1 MVLAFYIPST
11 GGKMKLYGKATSIS
25 QANILHNELKNTGK
39 SYRVITTF
47 PDGIQC
53 VNKYVN

>member
-1 MVLAFYIPST
+1 MLT
-11 GGKMKLYGKATSIS
+11 KGKMKLYGKATSIS
-25 QANILHNELKNTGK
+25 QANILHNELKNAEK

-53 VNKYVN
+53 VNKYIN